1 VQIGIELAI
10 DQGELGQRKFMNLQR
25 TIQKAVTLQG
35 IGLHYGKE
43 AGVTLK
49 PAGVNQGILF
59 QRVDLPG
66 SLPIE
71 ANFRNVVNTQMAT
84 TLGKGTTTVST
95 IEHLMAALHG
105 FGIDNLLVEVQG
117 PEVPILDGSSAPFCV
132 ALKSAGVQLQ
142 SAPRTALAIKRRVE
156 VKLAEKWAVVEPS
169 NRLEIHASIDW
180 DHPSIGFQEF
190 HYIDGKTSFD
200 EISSARTFGFL
211 RDVEALKKMGLVL
224 GGSLA
229 NAVVLDSALVLNPE
243 GLRYPDEF
251 VRHKALD
258 ALGDFKLAGI
268 QVHGSF
274 KLHRAG
280 HDLHRSILAEVF
292 KDPANYEIIEPT
304 TNTGSESLSP
314 SKVAIATRVAV

>member
-1 VQIGIELAI
+1 
-10 DQGELGQRKFMNLQR
+10 MNLQR
-25 TIQKAVTLQG
+25 TIKKAVTLKG
-35 IGLHYGKE
+35 IGLHLGKE
-43 AGVTLK
+43 AAVTLK
-49 PAGVNQGILF
+49 PAGANQGILF
-59 QRVDLPG
+59 QRLDLVG

-84 TLGKGTTTVST
+84 TLGKGSTTVST

-132 ALKSAGVQLQ
+132 ALKAAGIVTQ

-169 NRLEIHASIDW
+169 SRLEVHASIDW

-190 HYIDGKTSFD
+190 HYVEGKSAFE

-211 RDVEALKKMGLVL
+211 RDVETLKKMGLVL

-229 NAVVLDSALVLNPE
+229 NAVVLDAALVLNPE
-243 GLRYPDEF
+243 GLRYHDEF

-268 QVHGSF
+268 QIQGSF

-292 KDPANYEIIEPT
+292 KDPANYEIIET
-304 TNTGSESLSP
+304 SRATSVEAAV
-314 SKVAIATRVAV
+314 SKVAVAARFAV

>member
-1 VQIGIELAI
+1 
-10 DQGELGQRKFMNLQR
+10 MNFQR
-25 TIQKAVTLQG
+25 TIKKAVTLQG
-35 IGLHYGKE
+35 IGLHLGKE
-43 AGVTLK
+43 ASVTLK
-49 PAGVNQGILF
+49 PAAVNQGILF
-59 QRVDLPG
+59 KRVDLANA
-66 SLPIE
+66 LPID

-84 TLGKGTTTVST
+84 TLGKGSTTVST

-117 PEVPILDGSSAPFCV
+117 PEVPILDGSSAPFCP
-132 ALKSAGVQLQ
+132 ALRSAGIQNQ

-190 HYIDGKTSFD
+190 HYVEGKTAFE
-200 EISSARTFGFL
+200 EIAAARTFGFL
-211 RDVEALKKMGLVL
+211 RDVDALKKMGLIL
-224 GGSLA
+224 GGSLE

-268 QVHGSF
+268 EVRGSF

-292 KDPANYEIIEPT
+292 KDPANYEIIEAAST
-304 TNTGSESLSP
+304 EAADGSRAGI
-314 SKVAIATRVAV
+314 KVAAAARFAV

>member
-1 VQIGIELAI
+1 
-10 DQGELGQRKFMNLQR
+10 MNSQK
-25 TIQKAVTLQG
+25 TIQKAVTLRG
-35 IGLHYGKE
+35 IGLHLGKE
-43 AGVTLK
+43 AVVTLK
-49 PAGVNQGILF
+49 PAAAHQGILF
-59 QRVDLPG
+59 QRLDLAD

-71 ANFRNVVNTQMAT
+71 ANFRNVISTQMAT
-84 TLGKGTTTVST
+84 TLGKGSVTVST

-105 FGIDNLLVEVQG
+105 FGIDNLLIEVNG
-117 PEVPILDGSSAPFCV
+117 PEVPILDGSSAPFCEAIRSV
-132 ALKSAGVQLQ
+132 GIRAQ
-142 SAPRTALAIKRRVE
+142 SAPRMALAIKRRVE

-169 NRLEIHASIDW
+169 DTLEIHASIDW
-180 DHPSIGFQEF
+180 DHPSIGYQEF
-190 HYIDGKTSFD
+190 HFIEGETTFD
-200 EISSARTFGFL
+200 EIAAARTFGFL

-224 GGSLA
+224 GGSLE

-268 QVHGSF
+268 QILGSF

-292 KDPANYEIIEPT
+292 KDPANYEIVNPAVHET
-304 TNTGSESLSP
+304 SAASAAVP
-314 SKVAIATRVAV
+314 SKAVVATRFAV

>member
-1 VQIGIELAI
+1 
-10 DQGELGQRKFMNLQR
+10 MNFQKTL
-25 TIQKAVTLQG
+25 QKAVALRG
-35 IGLHYGKE
+35 IGLHLGQE
-43 AGVTLK
+43 AVVTLK
-49 PAGVNQGILF
+49 PAAANQGILF
-59 QRVDLPG
+59 QRLDLAD

-71 ANFRNVVNTQMAT
+71 ANFRNVISTQMAT
-84 TLGKGTTTVST
+84 TLGKGNVTVST

-105 FGIDNLLVEVQG
+105 FGIDNLLVEVNG
-117 PEVPILDGSSAPFCV
+117 PEVPILDGSSAPFCE
-132 ALKSAGVQLQ
+132 AIRSAGVRTQ
-142 SAPRTALAIKRRVE
+142 SAPRMALAIKRRVE

-169 NRLEIHASIDW
+169 DTLEIHASIDW
-180 DHPSIGFQEF
+180 DHPSIGYQEF
-190 HYIDGKTSFD
+190 HFIEGETKFD
-200 EISSARTFGFL
+200 EVAAARTFGFL

-224 GGSLA
+224 GGSLE

-268 QVHGSF
+268 QILGSF

-292 KDPANYEIIEPT
+292 KDPANYEIVNPAARAASIVRAAVA
-304 TNTGSESLSP
+304 
-314 SKVAIATRVAV
+314 SKVVAAPRFAI

>member
-1 VQIGIELAI
+1 
-10 DQGELGQRKFMNLQR
+10 MNFQR
-25 TIQKAVTLQG
+25 TIKKAVTLTG
-35 IGLHYGKE
+35 IGLHFGKE
-43 AGVTLK
+43 ASVRLL

-59 QRVDLPG
+59 RRSDLAD

-71 ANFRNVVNTQMAT
+71 ANFRNVVNTQMA
-84 TLGKGTTTVST
+84 TTVST

-105 FGIDNLLVEVQG
+105 FGIDNLLIEVQG
-117 PEVPILDGSSAPFCV
+117 PEVPILDGSSAPFCA
-132 ALKSAGVQLQ
+132 ALKTAGTLVQ

-169 NRLEIHASIDW
+169 NRLEVHASIDW

-190 HYIDGKTSFD
+190 HYIEGKTAFE
-200 EISSARTFGFL
+200 EIASARTFGFL

-224 GGSLA
+224 GGSLE

-292 KDPANYEIIEPT
+292 KDPANYEIIET
-304 TNTGSESLSP
+304 VSDEGSEKAVA
-314 SKVAIATRVAV
+314 SKVAVAARFAV